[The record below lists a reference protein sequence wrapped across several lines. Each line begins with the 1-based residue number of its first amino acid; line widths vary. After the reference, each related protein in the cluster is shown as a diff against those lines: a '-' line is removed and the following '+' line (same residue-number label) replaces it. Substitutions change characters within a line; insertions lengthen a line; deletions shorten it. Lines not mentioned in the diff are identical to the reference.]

1 MKKLSDNYYE
11 DDKELA
17 KEIDPFYWVDFD
29 DVEATVCLSLTSRC
43 IGNGYD
49 WDKKA
54 YAFLL
59 EQMPE
64 LTSKIYFD
72 SEAGMFVAGSRD
84 KEALKMFVIAL
95 KNLLFYEIV

>member
-1 MKKLSDNYYE
+1 MSKSSKYYE
-11 DDKELA
+11 NDKELA
-17 KEIDPFYWVDFD
+17 KEIDPFYWVDYD
-29 DVEATVCLSLTSRC
+29 DVEGTVCLSLTSRC

-59 EQMPE
+59 EYIPD

-72 SEAGMFVAGSRD
+72 SEAGMFAAGSRD
-84 KEALKMFVIAL
+84 KEALKKFVIAFSHL
-95 KNLLFYEIV
+95 VFG